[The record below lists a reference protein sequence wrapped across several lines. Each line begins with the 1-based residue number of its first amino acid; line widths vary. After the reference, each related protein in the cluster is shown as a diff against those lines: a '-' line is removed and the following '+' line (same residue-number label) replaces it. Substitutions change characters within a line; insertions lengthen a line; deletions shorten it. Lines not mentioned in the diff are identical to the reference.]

1 MSTDLAP
8 PPAKRQKRT
17 HDEKVLAIK
26 ELMKE
31 VRGARCT
38 VCHDFLGYY
47 PTSDDHPYFLPVIM
61 CKDCMKDDYFRLVPR
76 TMRRLASEMR
86 TTRDLCHD
94 PKNDGVLSS
103 SEEEEE
109 DEE

>member
-1 MSTDLAP
+1 MSTDLT

-17 HDEKVLAIK
+17 HEEKEEAIK

-61 CKDCMKDDYFRLVPR
+61 CKDCMKDDYFRLVPEDDEEIS
-76 TMRRLASEMR
+76 L
-86 TTRDLCHD
+86 RDENYEGFSYD
-94 PKNDGVLSS
+94 PKRDGVLSS

-109 DEE
+109 EEE